1 VQTSGLTS
9 RSLVE
14 LCAPCHSRRAALGDY
29 THAEPDLL
37 DSTLP
42 QALNEGLYFV
52 DGQIL
57 DEVYVYGSFTQ
68 SKMYHRDVRCSDC
81 HDVHSVKLLK
91 EGNEVCLQ
99 CHRAGEYDTKGHHF
113 HKKKGEKGKPIKS
126 RDGQVLF
133 EVGTGTDCVQ
143 CHMPGRKYMGIDY
156 RPDHSIRIPRP
167 DFSMKLGT
175 PNACNRC
182 HVDKTN
188 KWSDDW
194 ITKWYGP
201 GRRPHY
207 ATMLEA
213 GRKRLPEAHRELI
226 RLAGDPLY
234 PVIVRSTAIS
244 LLSAYPGAD
253 TTEALQL
260 ALMDNEALIR
270 RTAIGGL
277 HISDQ
282 KELVKLITPSLY
294 DPVKA
299 VRMEASQRL
308 AGPPAKMLSPEEQKV
323 YQVALNEFKKSMAY
337 SADFAFGRY
346 NLGNLYGVLGRPE
359 EAVRNYEAAIKIDD
373 LFYPAKVNLSILLNQ
388 QGKNDRAA
396 ELLREVVRDH
406 PEVYDASYSLGLL
419 LAEMKQY
426 DEAAKFLKRAARG
439 LPERSRIQYN
449 LGLVLQHLKRK
460 AEAEVALKG
469 ALKLAPDNMD
479 YLYALADHCIK
490 RGKVKKAERIAKQME
505 ETHPTERL
513 GHNLLQA
520 IQRSSKKHKK

>member
-1 VQTSGLTS
+1 
-9 RSLVE
+9 
-14 LCAPCHSRRAALGDY
+14 
-29 THAEPDLL
+29 
-37 DSTLP
+37 
-42 QALNEGLYFV
+42 
-52 DGQIL
+52 
-57 DEVYVYGSFTQ
+57 
-68 SKMYHRDVRCSDC
+68 MYHRDVRCSDC

-113 HKKKGEKGKPIKS
+113 HKKKGEKGKPIQS

-156 RPDHSIRIPRP
+156 RPDHSIRVPRP
-167 DFSMKLGT
+167 GLSIKLGT

-207 ATMLEA
+207 ATIIEA
-213 GRKRLPEAHRELI
+213 GRKRLPEARKALI
-226 RLAGDPLY
+226 RLAEDPLY
-234 PVIVRSTAIS
+234 PVIVRSTALS

-253 TTEALQL
+253 TTEAFRL

-270 RTAIGGL
+270 RTAIESL
-277 HISDQ
+277 HTTDQ
-282 KELVKLITPSLY
+282 KEMVKLITPSLY
-294 DPVKA
+294 DPVQA

-323 YQVALNEFKKSMAY
+323 YQTALNEFKKSMAY

-346 NLGNLYGVLGRPE
+346 NLGNLYGVLGHPE
-359 EAVRNYEAAIKIDD
+359 EAVRNYEAAINIDD

-388 QGKNDRAA
+388 LGQNDRAA

-406 PEVYDASYSLGLL
+406 PQVYDASYSLGLL

-426 DEAAKFLKRAARG
+426 DEAAKFLKRAAKG
-439 LPERSRIQYN
+439 LPERPRIQYN
-449 LGLVLQHLKRK
+449 LGLVLQHLKRDTE
-460 AEAEVALKG
+460 AEAALKG

-479 YLYALADHCIK
+479 YLYALADHYIK
-490 RGKVKKAERIAKQME
+490 RGKVKKAERVAKQMLE
-505 ETHPTERL
+505 KHPNERL
-513 GHNLLQA
+513 GHDLLQA
-520 IQRSSKKHKK
+520 IQ